1 MSRIFILIKLIL
13 NLLWKYVHTSSPM
26 FIPFNFYC
34 YYFKHKTQSDL
45 KNSKAKK
52 RLFLI
57 YHTKKKKKKEEKYIP
72 FLKDNQQKGLLE
84 TAEDWQQS
92 SVSDCQSFISFS
104 GSVNKQFL
112 RVGFFVV
119 F

>member
-1 MSRIFILIKLIL
+1 M
-13 NLLWKYVHTSSPM
+13 LWKYVHTSSPM

-57 YHTKKKKKKEEKYIP
+57 YHIKKKEKKEEKHIP

-112 RVGFFVV
+112 RVVFLVV